1 MSREKK
7 LATIA
12 KEVELFMKSNGF
24 RTQSA
29 LSKASGVHQPTIS
42 RLLRGELRRIASE
55 VKSLCDYANISIYT
69 DQDPGENAVLITALR
84 EVWDGTDEDAAR
96 IANVLRSV
104 AAMRSQKARRRESR
118 NQRASLTEA

>member
-1 MSREKK
+1 MPRKKK

-12 KEVELFMKSNGF
+12 KEVEAFMKANGF
-24 RTQSA
+24 HTQSA

-55 VKSLCDYANISIYT
+55 VKLLCDYANISIYT
-69 DQDPGENAVLITALR
+69 NQTPGENAVLMTALQD
-84 EVWDGTDEDAAR
+84 VWDGTDEDAAR

-118 NQRASLTEA
+118 NQRVSLTEA